1 MINEVY
7 VKNNSIVI
15 VIVWF
20 IYSATRVYI
29 QVTATR
35 GTGTYTKSWKRAF

>member
-1 MINEVY
+1 MEEMINEVY

-20 IYSATRVYI
+20 IYSASV
-29 QVTATR
+29 
-35 GTGTYTKSWKRAF
+35 SN